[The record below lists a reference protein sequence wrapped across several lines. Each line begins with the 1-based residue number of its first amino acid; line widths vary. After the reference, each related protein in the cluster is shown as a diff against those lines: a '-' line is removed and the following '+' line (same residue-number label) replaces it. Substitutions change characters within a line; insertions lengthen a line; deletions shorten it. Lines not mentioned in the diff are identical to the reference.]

1 MDSSSLLDHYRTQA
15 CSRQW
20 RGFLH
25 AMAAEFAD
33 ALPEAELARL
43 MARMGERFAV
53 AHPLA
58 PADDLAVL
66 QDACNRVWGEL
77 EWGRT
82 QFSEQPDEV
91 TIDHIGAPL
100 SALLG
105 GAAGWS
111 GGFLEG
117 VYRGWFQAA
126 GMLPGLDVQPLAGA
140 TADVSR
146 YVLARVS

>member
-1 MDSSSLLDHYRTQA
+1 MDASLLLDHYRMQA

-20 RGFLH
+20 RGFLQ
-25 AMAAEFAD
+25 AMADEFAD
-33 ALPEAELARL
+33 ALPDAELARL
-43 MARMGERFAV
+43 MARMGERFAL

-66 QDACNRVWGEL
+66 QAACNGIWSNLDWGSA
-77 EWGRT
+77 
-82 QFSEQPDEV
+82 QFSEQPGEV
-91 TIDHIGAPL
+91 TIEHLGAPL

-105 GAAGWS
+105 AGASWA

-126 GMLPGLDVQPLAGA
+126 GMLPGLDVQHLPG
-140 TADVSR
+140 TSADVSR
-146 YVLARVS
+146 YVLARVA